1 MGRGSSP
8 RYAVSI
14 RIYVRFAL
22 LTAVP
27 STVTSLLLLFLVR
40 PYLASSQAEHAALF
54 LFAGAAG
61 AAVVSALA
69 GLLVGIR
76 FAGRIRGIV
85 EKADGMAA
93 PLGGPRPR
101 VMDEAGALDAAM
113 GRLTLSMDCSVRARN
128 LPARMPEGILVVD
141 FA

>member
-22 LTAVP
+22 LTALP

-69 GLLVGIR
+69 RLLGGIR

-85 EKADGMAA
+85 DKADAMAA
-93 PLGGPRPR
+93 PLGGQRPR
-101 VMDEAGALDAAM
+101 VPADLGAPDAAV
-113 GRLTLSMDCSVRARN
+113 GRVTLPTD
-128 LPARMPEGILVVD
+128 
-141 FA
+141 